1 MSRSRRLVVALVLAS
16 SVLGACS
23 GAQTP
28 GVASGRPPSSQ
39 SAAPTGASA
48 PPAATPAATA
58 SPPPTPK
65 TVAACPTAPV
75 TLETLI
81 GMRRDPGPLS
91 SRHWNALDPL
101 SGRALEC
108 FGSTKL
114 SVVAFVA
121 SPQGLGG
128 AVAFTV
134 TPAWLDTAHGGELF
148 LAASDRE
155 AAPGAPSGPFL
166 AVAVPPELRRSFDA
180 ARGKWVTVG
189 GQFDAPAARSCV
201 ADPPQGVDVPSP
213 PEIVEIC
220 RTSFMVSS
228 VEAASDPC
236 PSTDSLRTLIAT
248 PEYLRADCFGG
259 RTISF
264 VAVGWPINNVWPG
277 VEQPP
282 ELRGDWVLAIDGQ
295 ADELWVSVPGAVSS
309 LGIYD
314 IPPNVARWEVSG
326 HFDDYLAE
334 ACIPTQGDVVDGVQT
349 AISIGEVWAFC
360 RNHFV
365 VDRLT
370 RLPDATPSLVAKP

>member
-1 MSRSRRLVVALVLAS
+1 MVLAS
-16 SVLGACS
+16 LVLSACS
-23 GAQTP
+23 GTQTP
-28 GVASGRPPSSQ
+28 GAASGSPPATARPSQ
-39 SAAPTGASA
+39 SAAPPGVSA
-48 PPAATPAATA
+48 PPAATRADTA
-58 SPPPTPK
+58 SPPLTPTA
-65 TVAACPTAPV
+65 VVACPTAPV
-75 TLETLI
+75 TLEKLI
-81 GMRRDPGPLS
+81 GMSRDPGPLS

-114 SVVAFVA
+114 SFVAFVA
-121 SPQGLGG
+121 SRQGLGG

-155 AAPGAPSGPFL
+155 AAPGAPYGPFL
-166 AVAVPPELRRSFDA
+166 AVAVPPELRPSFDA

-295 ADELWVSVPGAVSS
+295 TDGLWVFVPGTVSS

-314 IPPNVARWEVSG
+314 IYPNVARWEVSG
-326 HFDDYLAE
+326 HFDDHLAE

-349 AISIGEVWAFC
+349 AISIGDAWAFC

-370 RLPDATPSLVAKP
+370 RLPDATPSPVVKP